1 MRSLKIWQ
9 QNFKE
14 KGWNSE
20 SIKMV
25 KSGGALLP
33 GMAVSVWFGS
43 NARVSAEP
51 TFCLLCMFCD
61 EDGDKAP
68 VTRKDVLGF
77 L

>member
-51 TFCLLCMFCD
+51 TFCLLLCSVMKMGIKLQLRGKMF
-61 EDGDKAP
+61 
-68 VTRKDVLGF
+68 
-77 L
+77 